1 MSKKYVVVT
10 AVSTFRMR
18 YVIPADALHELSGSS
33 VELSDDILISHAY
46 DSVTC
51 EDVLDFSQKHLGEH
65 IVDGEVVSEEEV
77 LQLFDKD
84 NDYLK
89 DWSVE
94 KKLKQ
99 IHNWR
104 DTWKEKQQEKA
115 VKEFIDELK
124 EDVK

>member
-1 MSKKYVVVT
+1 MGKKYAVVT

-18 YVIPADALHELSGSS
+18 YVIP
-33 VELSDDILISHAY
+33 VDDLQAMVKDDLTIDDDMAISWAY

-65 IVDGEVVSEEEV
+65 IVGGEVLSEEEV